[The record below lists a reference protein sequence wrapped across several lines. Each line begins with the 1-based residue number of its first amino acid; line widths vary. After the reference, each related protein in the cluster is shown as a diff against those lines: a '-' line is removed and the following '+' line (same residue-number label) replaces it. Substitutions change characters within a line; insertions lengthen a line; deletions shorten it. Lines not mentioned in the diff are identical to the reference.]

1 MSKLDKTDVQGLV
14 LRGYNFPYARYLF
27 LQFEG
32 RQSPEVHKGQR
43 LVRDLIPCIT
53 TGEEWK
59 GKIEKPQ
66 STVNIAFTYKGL
78 AKLDLPAATLVS
90 FPVEFIQGM
99 KARGAILCDQGTN
112 GPEHWDEMWKNSN
125 VEVHALLDVSAQSE
139 QALKNRC
146 EDLEKK
152 IKESGGAKVI
162 GTQDANLIF
171 IDGKKTNKEHFGYTD
186 GFGNPSYQHIKRSD
200 QPGQGKLGKDGTWEA
215 LATGE
220 LLLGYADEA
229 GELPPAPVPHLL
241 ANNGTFMVY
250 RKLKQHV
257 GEFRK
262 YLKTEGAKYAGGEEK
277 LAAKIVG
284 RWLDGTPVELSPD
297 KPDPDIVKN
306 PGLNVNFTF
315 GKDLQGTR
323 CPVGAHIRRAN
334 PRDAFGFN
342 GDLVNRRRITRRGI
356 PYGEYVPWGTPV
368 DKIDDN
374 KDRGLIFVALNASTY
389 RQFEFIQ
396 QQWIEYG
403 NDAHQ
408 GSDKDMITGNHED
421 HKSSPSR
428 FFVQG
433 TAEEKNPPFVCAKI
447 PNFVQL
453 KGGDYFFLPS
463 ITALHMIGT
472 GTVDPR

>member
-27 LQFEG
+27 LQFLDRG
-32 RQSPEVHKGQR
+32 DPAKPHQGQE
-43 LVRDLIPCIT
+43 LVRELIPCIT
-53 TGEEWK
+53 TGEDW
-59 GKIEKPQ
+59 GKDREKRPQ

-99 KARGAILCDQGTN
+99 QARGAILCDQGTN
-112 GPEHWDEMWKNSN
+112 GPEHWEEMWTKH
-125 VEVHALLDVSAQSE
+125 EVHALLDVNARSRE
-139 QALKNRC
+139 ALDARC
-146 EDLEKK
+146 RELEEKV
-152 IKESGGAKVI
+152 KESRGAI
-162 GTQDANLIF
+162 IIDRQDAEAIQ
-171 IDGKKTNKEHFGYTD
+171 IDGKQTSKEHFGYTD
-186 GFGNPSYQHIKRSD
+186 GFGNPDYLHIDRAT
-200 QPGQGKLGKDGTWEA
+200 QPGQGKLGKNGNWEP

-257 GEFRK
+257 GKFRN
-262 YLKTEGAKYAGGEEK
+262 YLKSEGAKYEGGEEK

-297 KPDPDIVKN
+297 KPDPEIVKN
-306 PGLNVNFTF
+306 RELNVNFTF

-323 CPVGAHIRRAN
+323 CPMGAHIRRSN

-342 GDLVNRRRITRRGI
+342 GELVNRRRITRRGMA
-356 PYGEYVPWGTPV
+356 YGKYVPWGQPA
-368 DKIDDN
+368 DDN
-374 KDRGLIFVALNASTY
+374 EDRGLIFVALNSSTY

-408 GSDKDMITGNHED
+408 GSDKDMITGNHDD
-421 HKSSPSR
+421 HRSSPSR

-433 TAEEKNPPFVCAKI
+433 TAEEKNSPFVCANI

-463 ITALHMIGT
+463 ITALNMIGT
-472 GTVDPR
+472 GKVDPR